1 MSNGPTRVKLLRE
14 RIGKSFD
21 EVAAL
26 GGFSDMEYYDV
37 EAYEDELETVLTL
50 AQIKRL
56 AQALGVSTATLFV
69 DEDSATRHRIPYEEL
84 ARLVR
89 EHLASG
95 ISQDAFEDEIG
106 WNLAGFLE
114 SEQRALSDYGV
125 DFLQALC
132 PRLGINWV
140 AALP

>member
-1 MSNGPTRVKLLRE
+1 M
-14 RIGKSFD
+14 
-21 EVAAL
+21 AAL
-26 GGFSDMEYYDV
+26 AGFSDMEYFDL

-56 AQALGVSTATLFV
+56 AAALEVPAAALFV
-69 DEDSATRHRIPYEEL
+69 DEEDPHRRRISYSEL

-95 ISQDAFEDEIG
+95 VSQDAFEDEIG
-106 WNLAGFLE
+106 WNLDRFLE
-114 SEQRALSDYGV
+114 SESRALSDYGV
-125 DFLQALC
+125 DFLQVLC
-132 PRLGINWV
+132 PHLGVDWV